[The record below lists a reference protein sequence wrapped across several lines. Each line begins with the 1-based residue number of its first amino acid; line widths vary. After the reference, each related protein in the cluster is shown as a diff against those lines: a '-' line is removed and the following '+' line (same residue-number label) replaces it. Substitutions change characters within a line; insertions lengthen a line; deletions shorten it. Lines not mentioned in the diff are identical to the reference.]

1 MVFSRIVK
9 LHQEQP
15 TKLVLFAGLSSIKP
29 QLPMEETLPDPVFTT
44 ALSSGPCLQTAPS
57 VLHPPQHLRYSKFS
71 EKAAT
76 KHELYSTWQ
85 NISSTPQPTQG
96 HPEILGNLAVGYL
109 SLFLK
114 MEKWNKLFLDKDIY

>member
-9 LHQEQP
+9 LQQEQA
-15 TKLVLFAGLSSIKP
+15 TKLVLFSGLSLIKP
-29 QLPMEETLPDPVFTT
+29 QLSTEETLPNPVFTT
-44 ALSSGPCLQTAPS
+44 ALSSGHCLQTAPS
-57 VLHPPQHLRYSKFS
+57 GLHPPQHLRYNKFP

-85 NISSTPQPTQG
+85 NISSTPQPTQA
-96 HPEILGNLAVGYL
+96 HPEIWGNLAVGHL